1 MGKGRG
7 MSVGEFC
14 GDMADS
20 ARNPAGR
27 MFWCFWLVA
36 GAIFTIVTLSM
47 TIEAIDSTELG
58 LPYDTVKCNLKREV
72 KGEGM
77 HFKTV
82 YGQFIKWPAMYKRLS
97 LEEQCNSKLRAAG
110 HAELILEELVG
121 GRLCIRLGDSNPGLS
136 LCSRPLKRPSVIESL
151 RSKGTGPDW
160 PTDKSHTPIEADPG
174 CPPGGC
180 LFNLSADATEHAEL
194 SAALPAERDRLRARL
209 DELLKGKFQTTWTD
223 PKYEK
228 CVTLAE
234 YVEAHGGFA
243 GPICSRG
250 ALPMESD

>member
-1 MGKGRG
+1 MRGRDAAAMGKGAGKGRG

-20 ARNPAGR
+20 ARNPTGR

-82 YGQFIKWPAMYKRLS
+82 YGEFIKWPAMYKRLS
-97 LEEQCNSKLRAAG
+97 LEEQCNSKDGLQITIGFTFQYIPNPTSLYDLTNLYMDYAGYVKNLKLRAKSAMRNTCAKYTAQEFQTLRAAVQITMYEDII
-110 HAELILEELVG
+110 AAVDTPVLSDEMRVDDIAKMPVG
-121 GRLCIRLGDSNPGLS
+121 TSGLDTQVK
-136 LCSRPLKRPSVIESL
+136 SR
-151 RSKGTGPDW
+151 RS
-160 PTDKSHTPIEADPG
+160 
-174 CPPGGC
+174 
-180 LFNLSADATEHAEL
+180 
-194 SAALPAERDRLRARL
+194 
-209 DELLKGKFQTTWTD
+209 
-223 PKYEK
+223 
-228 CVTLAE
+228 
-234 YVEAHGGFA
+234 
-243 GPICSRG
+243 
-250 ALPMESD
+250 

>member
-47 TIEAIDSTELG
+47 TIEAIDSTEPSL

-82 YGQFIKWPAMYKRLS
+82 YGEFIKWPAMY
-97 LEEQCNSKLRAAG
+97 AA
-110 HAELILEELVG
+110 
-121 GRLCIRLGDSNPGLS
+121 
-136 LCSRPLKRPSVIESL
+136 SRSRSSATRRTGCRSRSASRSSTSRTRP
-151 RSKGTGPDW
+151 RS
-160 PTDKSHTPIEADPG
+160 
-174 CPPGGC
+174 
-180 LFNLSADATEHAEL
+180 
-194 SAALPAERDRLRARL
+194 
-209 DELLKGKFQTTWTD
+209 TT
-223 PKYEK
+223 
-228 CVTLAE
+228 
-234 YVEAHGGFA
+234 
-243 GPICSRG
+243 
-250 ALPMESD
+250 